1 MCTVC
6 LRKGIN
12 ESREKEMVWVKYL
25 VILRNV
31 KIEREHFAKRPLK
44 PTPKPTASGLAF
56 FC

>member
-1 MCTVC
+1 
-6 LRKGIN
+6 
-12 ESREKEMVWVKYL
+12 MVWVKYL

-56 FC
+56 FCQNAHD